1 MITQKLLEFGVYLLE
16 LIVGVVRFPPPPSW
30 LAEPTGAVATVFQ
43 LANSMSVWFP
53 MALALT
59 VLAAVF
65 AARFSGL
72 AVKIGRMV
80 LSLFTGGGG
89 NAGG

>member
-1 MITQKLLEFGVYLLE
+1 MITQKLLEFGVFLLE
-16 LIVGVVRFPPPPSW
+16 LVVGAIPLPGPPGW
-30 LAEPTGAVATVFQ
+30 LSEPQGAIPTVFQ
-43 LANSMSVWFP
+43 LATAMGVWFP
-53 MALALT
+53 TGLVLT

-80 LSLFTGGGG
+80 LSLLTGGGG